1 MLLGVR
7 LAVLLELREV
17 QWWALDLTLL
27 AALAMV
33 RRLPQASLAVVQVA
47 GPTLV
52 LVLWVDQEQALV
64 LVLVEV
70 MVRALVDQEEELEG
84 RRKRTRDWM

>member
-27 AALAMV
+27 AALAMA
-33 RRLPQASLAVVQVA
+33 RRLPSSLAVVQVA

-52 LVLWVDQEQALV
+52 LVLRVDQEQALV

-84 RRKRTRDWM
+84 RRKRTRDLM